1 MSSSNSLVHRCVG
14 PLAHPGGEEELLDRC
29 ADEDA
34 DHAVEE
40 RAAERTRVALEDAV
54 LPLAGECLRSF
65 L

>member
-40 RAAERTRVALEDAV
+40 RAAERTRVV
-54 LPLAGECLRSF
+54 L
-65 L
+65 